1 MTEFYPKVSKSDVG
15 LAPKNLPREILQT
28 VSPCT
33 IWMLVPKITLGTVAY
48 LADGSWAK
56 WLNVLIERASAPAL
70 PADPEPHSLD

>member
-15 LAPKNLPREILQT
+15 LAPKNLPCEILQI

-56 WLNVLIERASAPAL
+56 WLNVLIERASAPTL